1 MTALE
6 RMKELA
12 IIENARHLEKNDGR
26 KENYGLGYQKYN
38 GGSHG
43 KSDEKKLEDL
53 EYSIKVLSREISKTR
68 DKVTRMK
75 RRRDVIIKQSNVT
88 ISG

>member
-6 RMKELA
+6 KWKELA
-12 IIENARHLEKNDGR
+12 IIENAKHLEKNNGR
-26 KENYGLGYQKYN
+26 TENYGLGQQHFN

-43 KSDEKKLEDL
+43 KSDQKKLEDL

-68 DKVTRMK
+68 DKVTRLK
-75 RRRDVIIKQSNVT
+75 RRRDVIIKESN
-88 ISG
+88 G